1 MKIRE
6 AYNLWA
12 EQYDTNLNKTR
23 DLEAHALKEILSEI
37 TFDNCLEIGCGT
49 GKNTEWLT
57 TKAKRITAVDFSE
70 DMLNKANAKIQSDKV
85 EFVQADINKD
95 WRFQMRQPFDLAV
108 FSLVLEHIEKL
119 DHIFEQLYPYIKDHG
134 YVYIGELH
142 PYKQYNGVMAKFETE
157 EGLTEVTCYVHHISD
172 FTHSGKKYGFEIL
185 QFNEFFDDHD
195 KTNPPR
201 ILTLLLRKLESN
213 YIG

>member
-1 MKIRE
+1 MKIKE

-23 DLEAHALKEILSEI
+23 DLEAYALKEILSEI

-57 TKAKRITAVDFSE
+57 TKAKSILAVDFSE
-70 DMLNKANAKIQSDKV
+70 EMLKKASEKIQSDKV
-85 EFVQADINKD
+85 EFVQADITKD
-95 WRFQMRQPFDLAV
+95 WRFQARHPFELAV
-108 FSLVLEHIEKL
+108 FSLVLEHIENL
-119 DHIFEQLYPYIKDHG
+119 DHIFEQLNPLIKANG

-142 PYKQYNGVMAKFETE
+142 PYKQYNGVKAKFETE

-172 FTHSGKKYGFEIL
+172 FTNSGKKYGFEIL
-185 QFNEFFDDHD
+185 QLNEFFDGHD
-195 KTNPPR
+195 RINPPR
-201 ILTLLLRKLESN
+201 ILTLLLRKLESKKQT
-213 YIG
+213 